1 MTTVSLGRVVRDH
14 RTGEVHRPH
23 ETVAI
28 LGITKNLGRTL
39 FKVKWQAG
47 GESVLLADD
56 LAELPPTETAN
67 TGSLSGLQGATAP
80 TNQPF
85 GPK

>member
-28 LGITKNLGRTL
+28 LGITENLGRTL
-39 FKVKWQAG
+39 FKVRWQAG

-56 LAELPPTETAN
+56 LAQLPPTETAKP
-67 TGSLSGLQGATAP
+67 GSPSGLQGETAP
-80 TNQPF
+80 TNQRF
-85 GPK
+85 GFK

>member
-1 MTTVSLGRVVRDH
+1 MTTASLGRIVRDH
-14 RTGEVHRPH
+14 RTGEVHIPH

-28 LGITKNLGRTL
+28 LAITKNLGRTL

-67 TGSLSGLQGATAP
+67 TGSLSGLQGGNSAH
-80 TNQPF
+80 QPAF
-85 GPK
+85 RP

>member
-1 MTTVSLGRVVRDH
+1 MVRDH
-14 RTGEVHRPH
+14 RTGEVHIPH
-23 ETVAI
+23 EPVAI

-56 LAELPPTETAN
+56 LAEFPPAETAN
-67 TGSLSGLQGATAP
+67 TGSPSDLTGETAH
-80 TNQPF
+80 TNQRL
-85 GPK
+85 GPE